1 MSTAEQVKIIVAEQ
15 LGREA
20 EDIDLDAHLVKDLGA
35 DSLDLAECMVA
46 FEQTF
51 KVRISSEQAAK
62 IPGRLTKA
70 SGLFRLLAGRQP
82 IDDFVHLGL
91 QRRVALHGQRVS
103 HGLEKFVE
111 VRFAPGAIEIAFHGL
126 AGRLAQ

>member
-62 IPGRLTKA
+62 LRSLRSA
-70 SGLFRLLAGRQP
+70 
-82 IDDFVHLGL
+82 
-91 QRRVALHGQRVS
+91 
-103 HGLEKFVE
+103 VE
-111 VRFAPGAIEIAFHGL
+111 YIEANAP
-126 AGRLAQ
+126 AQS